1 MKYAPKKVFIL
12 ENNGTYTEITYKE
25 FKQRE
30 LANVAYRNKKF
41 IPLYGVIME
50 VSEETYKSYYKER
63 RRQKYIDER
72 SKANGEVSYDAL
84 DTDELLGVETL
95 VDKHTD
101 VEEQVLWK
109 MTVEELRTAVN
120 RLTAEEKELVVA
132 LYIDGLTERE
142 YAKRKGVYHNAIHKR
157 KIKVLAKLKAFLE
170 N

>member
-1 MKYAPKKVFIL
+1 
-12 ENNGTYTEITYKE
+12 
-25 FKQRE
+25 
-30 LANVAYRNKKF
+30 
-41 IPLYGVIME
+41 ME
-50 VSEETYKSYYKER
+50 VSEEMYKSYYKER

-72 SKANGEVSYDAL
+72 SKANGDVSYDAL

-95 VDKHTD
+95 EDKNAD

-132 LYIDGLTERE
+132 LYADGLTERE